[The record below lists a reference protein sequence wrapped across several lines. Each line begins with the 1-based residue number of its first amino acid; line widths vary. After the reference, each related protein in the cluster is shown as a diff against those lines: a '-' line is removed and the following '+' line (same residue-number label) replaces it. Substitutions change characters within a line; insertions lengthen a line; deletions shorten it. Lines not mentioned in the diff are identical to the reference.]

1 MNGSSRG
8 RMMTTNRS
16 GHAAYALDDKTR
28 LVTMALTTMLGEP
41 KYYGDTTDD
50 MIQLAESLCERGE
63 GEFVAKLAVW
73 ARTEGNLRSVSHA
86 LASVVGYKCY
96 GNPSE
101 SDVYIPTRDAVRRIA
116 SVRGDDGTEIIATY
130 LAMYGKPLNNSVRRG
145 VRDAQHQMSAFSVA
159 KYQSR
164 NRDLKLRDALRI
176 DHPVPRDAEASE
188 AMGECVAGTLGMP
201 KGWETELSERGNT
214 KEVWDELIHENR
226 LGTMAK
232 LRNLRNMM
240 MAGADIEPV
249 LETFRSEEAV
259 RKSRLLPFR
268 FYSAYQE
275 LQRAGVAST
284 KVTGALDAA
293 MANACANVDR
303 LPGRTAVLIDTSGSM
318 SQAVSRKS
326 VTSCRDIA
334 AVLGAMA
341 THISDDAWVCGFEW
355 DAKVIPMTGT
365 SIMADMAMV
374 SDSGGATNM
383 GAAFDLLI
391 DSGFDADRVIVLSDN
406 ECNVEGGRQYAW
418 WSSRY
423 VESGRKTIQSRLE
436 RYRRKVGHDVWCHAI
451 DLMGYGTTQVI
462 GGRTQVLAGWSENV
476 LRFITYAEQGFGNM
490 VGEIERVEL

>member
-1 MNGSSRG
+1 MTSLNNASRG
-8 RMMTTNRS
+8 RAKTTNRS
-16 GHAAYALDDKTR
+16 GHAAYRLDDRTK
-28 LVTMALTTMLGEP
+28 LVTMALTTMLREP

-86 LASVVGYKCY
+86 LIAVVSYHCSGE
-96 GNPSE
+96 GFIRPA
-101 SDVYIPTRDAVRRIA
+101 TRAIA
-116 SVRGDDGTEIIATY
+116 SMRGDDGTEILATY
-130 LAMYGKPLNNSVRRG
+130 KALYGDKVRWPHAIQRG
-145 VRDAQHQMSAFSVA
+145 VRDALEVEKPFAVA
-159 KYQSR
+159 KYQSK
-164 NRDLKLRDALRI
+164 NREYKLRDSLRVT
-176 DHPVPRDAEASE
+176 HPNAVREDTTD

-214 KEVWDELIHENR
+214 KEVWDELIRENR

-249 LETFRSEEAV
+249 LETFRSEEAI

-268 FYSAYQE
+268 FHSAYEE
-275 LQRAGVAST
+275 LRMAGVAST
-284 KVTGALDAA
+284 KVTRALDAA

-318 SQAVSRKS
+318 DQAVSRKS

-451 DLMGYGTTQVI
+451 DLQGYGTSQFLGPKVQVI
-462 GGRTQVLAGWSENV
+462 AGWNDNV
-476 LRFITYAEQGFGNM
+476 LRFVSMAENGFGTM
-490 VGEIERVEL
+490 VDEIEKVEL